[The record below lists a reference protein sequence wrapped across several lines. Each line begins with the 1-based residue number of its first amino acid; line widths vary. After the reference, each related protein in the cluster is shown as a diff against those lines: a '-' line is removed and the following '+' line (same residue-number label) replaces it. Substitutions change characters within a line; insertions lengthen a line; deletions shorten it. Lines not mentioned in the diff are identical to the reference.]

1 VAVSKRSA
9 LLGALSFLACLLPMR
24 ARAAECT
31 GDCAGAGRVVAADLT
46 LMMQIA
52 AGARDPLECSAGDPD
67 GEISAEDFELALHN
81 LFGGCE
87 PPLEYEGLTAETRRV
102 VYPTRSVNLTQA
114 AAILAALEASAASDE
129 GELTELVERLLS
141 EQGVAPG
148 GIGAVVFLALREE
161 DDCQECLATCSGR
174 CVQGPRGDCFCYERL
189 PTDPQ
194 RTILVLLLERAED
207 EELALATERVACAD
221 HLLSAGVADNFATAN
236 GVEPSSPSA
245 GLAAAILQGTGNPS
259 ANFDQGT
266 VDRALAH
273 RFTLPQGMC
282 LVGGRVIVRARPI
295 SGNPSPG
302 SRNDILRFG
311 FANSAGQFSGPNW
324 GAYFGTGNTGLPILL
339 NKQWTPSN
347 YPVPGISFLFDLAV
361 LPGGGNLVPQLET
374 NRFLDVYMQDDS
386 SLDHVDLVHRLCNCA
401 TPTPT
406 FTATRTRT
414 ATPIPTPTATATP
427 TRTPTP
433 SPLPTPTDTPAPPI
447 CELALCKQ
455 SIPAGLTGFP
465 FSSTNPALQGISVD
479 DGQCVVSTVPCSSFV
494 DIRELP
500 QPGVTITNISCSFIN
515 PGGGYNIL
523 GTTSNSTAG
532 YEPGDDYVLFVLTPG
547 AFFEC
552 IFTNTVVVSPSPT
565 ATAILTPTPSLTAT
579 ATPSRT
585 STASATATSIATA
598 TSTASAVPTA
608 TASHT
613 HTPIPTATR
622 TSTAIPTGTA
632 TRTATPIPTATTT
645 ATTTR
650 TPTSTTAPA
659 TATATGTP
667 GPCVSPPANLIG
679 WWPLDEGVGATT
691 VLDVGQPP
699 ADHGAPLP
707 GPVQMLPP
715 GAPGPATVAG
725 NLITTPADTAF
736 FHYGPT
742 IYVEVPHSG
751 QFALANADL
760 TIDAWVGPLTG
771 QWSAGRD
778 SLHVYPVA
786 DKLDFAAS
794 TGFAFYVEVLTTCPN
809 CPPVGQQPPPGGVS
823 STTEMR
829 LAFAV
834 GTGVGL
840 TVYRSLPFYSGTGLL
855 FPFPTPAG
863 PLSPQPPAWLHVAVT
878 VDRPQNAGRFYL
890 GGIHMTG
897 SDFSPAAGANNTV
910 PLWLG
915 GTRLYGTPHAPAFSE
930 FSLNEIEIF
939 DAVLPTADIAAIAD
953 AEAGKCKGV
962 PFPTPTPTAT
972 STPSATPTS
981 TRTAT
986 SPPTPTLTTTP
997 RPTQTAVPSHTATA
1011 THTPPCIPP
1020 PADMVAWWT
1029 ADNTTNDL
1037 SGNGYHATFFQPP
1050 GAYTGGV
1057 VGAAFS
1063 IPGIP
1068 SFVQASTTLNFPG
1081 NFSLDAWIRTN
1092 NGAQAPIIDKRHN
1105 AGSNPVGYYLFAFG
1119 GNLAFE
1125 LGDGQP
1131 QLWHVSPGPNVADGN
1146 WHHVAATVDRLSQSG
1161 GRLYVDGAL
1170 VHTFDP
1176 TTRPG
1181 STANGFALRI
1191 GQQWISAIAF
1201 DGAIDEVELFDREL
1215 LPQEVQAIY
1224 QAGARGKC
1232 KTPLPTRTRTTTAT
1246 RTPTPSFSQTPTR
1259 TTTSTRSATVTR
1271 TETASRTAT
1280 RTQTPSR
1287 TATATRTQTNTAP
1300 PSATPTLT
1308 RTATHTATVT
1318 ATGTVTATRTATL
1331 TPTHTGTATET
1342 RTPTLTRTRTAT
1354 ATRTLTPTVTR
1365 TATRTATPQCFA
1377 EVCVFK
1383 FDDQDGNGVQG
1394 PGEGGLSG
1402 WTIQIV
1408 DQSMNVVAS
1417 PVTGPQGAT
1426 CIGLPA
1432 PAVYT
1437 AFELPQAGWTQ
1448 TFPAG
1453 GAGQLFGVE
1462 CGQLLNLTFGNMS
1475 NATRTPTRTATRTAT
1490 RTPNIFP
1497 NE

>member
-1 VAVSKRSA
+1 MSSAGGGVAFHKSPDGRCVPGLGLLDVSTIAGSDRMIGKIIVEPHPDIGLVARNVSFENLSRRTHLGSDPDLRPLGSVGAGCGYDGRDAHEGAFKGNVFGTYLNGPLLPNNPELCDLLQRRALQRRDRSGERAPLEDAAEGTAAAAFEEGWRPFPLDAREPLDNGADGAMIRSRLGSGHDGAEGTSGRFDHHAGSGTEATVAVSKRSA
-9 LLGALSFLACLLPMR
+9 LLGALSILACLLPMR

-31 GDCAGAGRVVAADLT
+31 GDCAGTGRVVAADLT

-67 GEISAEDFELALHN
+67 GEISAEDLELALHN

-87 PPLEYEGLTAETRRV
+87 PPLEYEGLVAETRRL

-114 AAILAALEASAASDE
+114 AAILAALEAGATSDE
-129 GELTELVERLLS
+129 GELAELVERLLN

-148 GIGAVVFLALREE
+148 RIGALVFLSLREE

-194 RTILVLLLERAED
+194 RTILVLLLEHAED
-207 EELALATERVACAD
+207 EELAFATERVACAD
-221 HLLSAGVADNFATAN
+221 HLLSAGVADNFAGAN
-236 GVEPSSPSA
+236 GPEPSSPSA
-245 GLAAAILQGTGNPS
+245 GLAAAILQGTGNPP
-259 ANFDQGT
+259 ANFDDGT
-266 VDRALAH
+266 IDRALAH
-273 RFTLPQGMC
+273 RFTLPQAMC
-282 LVGGRVIVRARPI
+282 LAGGKVIVRARPI

-311 FANSAGQFSGPNW
+311 FANSAGQFTGPNW

-339 NKQWTPSN
+339 NKQWIPSN
-347 YPVPGISFLFDLAV
+347 YPVPGVSFVFDLAV
-361 LPGGGNLVPQLET
+361 LPGGGNLVPQLDAG
-374 NRFLDVYMQDDS
+374 RFLDVYLQDDS
-386 SLDHVDLVHRLCNCA
+386 SIDHIDLVHRLCNCA

-427 TRTPTP
+427 TWTATP
-433 SPLPTPTDTPAPPI
+433 SPLPTPTLTPTPPI
-447 CELALCKQ
+447 CEFALCKQ
-455 SIPAGLTGFP
+455 SIPSGLTGFP
-465 FSSTNPALQGISVD
+465 FSSTIPALQGISVD
-479 DGQCVVSTVPCSSFV
+479 DGQCVVSTVACNAFV
-494 DIRELP
+494 DIFELP

-523 GTTSNSTAG
+523 GTTINSTAA
-532 YEPGDDYVLFVLTPG
+532 YEPGDDKVLFVLTPG

-552 IFTNTVVVSPSPT
+552 IFTNTVAVTPSPT
-565 ATAILTPTPSLTAT
+565 ATASLTPTPSLTPT

-585 STASATATSIATA
+585 ATASATATSIATA

-622 TSTAIPTGTA
+622 TPTSIPTGTS

-645 ATTTR
+645 TTASR
-650 TPTSTTAPA
+650 TSTSTTAPA

-691 VLDVGQPP
+691 VLDIGQPP
-699 ADHGAPLP
+699 ADHGAPFP

-742 IYVEVPHSG
+742 IYVEVPHSSH
-751 QFALANADL
+751 FALANADL

-840 TVYRSLPFYSGTGLL
+840 TVHRSLPFYSGSGLL
-855 FPFPTPAG
+855 YPFPTPPGA
-863 PLSPQPPAWLHVAVT
+863 LSPQPPGWLHVAVT
-878 VDRPQNAGRFYL
+878 VDRPQNDGRFYL
-890 GGIHMTG
+890 GGIHMAG
-897 SDFSPAAGANNTV
+897 SDFSPAAGANNTL

-939 DAVLPTADIAAIAD
+939 DAVLQAADIAAIAD

-962 PFPTPTPTAT
+962 HFPTPTPTAT
-972 STPSATPTS
+972 NTSTATPTS
-981 TRTAT
+981 T
-986 SPPTPTLTTTP
+986 
-997 RPTQTAVPSHTATA
+997 HTATA
-1011 THTPPCIPP
+1011 T
-1020 PADMVAWWT
+1020 
-1029 ADNTTNDL
+1029 
-1037 SGNGYHATFFQPP
+1037 
-1050 GAYTGGV
+1050 
-1057 VGAAFS
+1057 
-1063 IPGIP
+1063 
-1068 SFVQASTTLNFPG
+1068 
-1081 NFSLDAWIRTN
+1081 RT
-1092 NGAQAPIIDKRHN
+1092 
-1105 AGSNPVGYYLFAFG
+1105 S
-1119 GNLAFE
+1119 
-1125 LGDGQP
+1125 
-1131 QLWHVSPGPNVADGN
+1131 
-1146 WHHVAATVDRLSQSG
+1146 
-1161 GRLYVDGAL
+1161 
-1170 VHTFDP
+1170 
-1176 TTRPG
+1176 
-1181 STANGFALRI
+1181 
-1191 GQQWISAIAF
+1191 
-1201 DGAIDEVELFDREL
+1201 
-1215 LPQEVQAIY
+1215 
-1224 QAGARGKC
+1224 
-1232 KTPLPTRTRTTTAT
+1232 
-1246 RTPTPSFSQTPTR
+1246 TPSLSQTPTR
-1259 TTTSTRSATVTR
+1259 TTTSTRSATATR
-1271 TETASRTAT
+1271 TETATRTAT

-1300 PSATPTLT
+1300 PSPTPTLT
-1308 RTATHTATVT
+1308 RTPTHTGTPT
-1318 ATGTVTATRTATL
+1318 STGTVTATRTATL
-1331 TPTHTGTATET
+1331 TPTRTGTATET

-1354 ATRTLTPTVTR
+1354 ATQTRTPTITL

-1408 DQSMNVVAS
+1408 DQSMNVVSS

-1432 PAVYT
+1432 PALYT

-1448 TFPAG
+1448 TFPPG
-1453 GAGQLFGVE
+1453 GAGQFFGVE

-1475 NATRTPTRTATRTAT
+1475 NATRTPTRTATRT
-1490 RTPNIFP
+1490 PNIFP
-1497 NE
+1497 ND